1 MKLLIAGGGTGGHLF
16 SGLAIAEEWVA
27 RGFEVIFVGTPKG
40 LEKELI
46 PKFGYRLR
54 MIKALT
60 LKGLG
65 MAQKLR
71 TLVQLPG
78 SFLESRKILKEEKP
92 DWVLGIGGYA
102 SGPTVLMAR
111 LMRLPSAI
119 IDQNS
124 IPGMTNRF
132 LGRWT
137 KKVFLTFQES
147 EKYFAK
153 KKVLRV
159 FGNPV
164 LKKMRGISTP
174 LTKKIGSLMVCG
186 GSQGAHRINE
196 IFLTALPGLKKEI
209 PGLFV
214 YWQTG
219 ARDFEEI
226 QRNLLD
232 KRDNTNVV
240 VAPFFDDMEKKYAEV
255 ELVVARSGAGTL
267 TELALWGLP
276 SILIPYPFA
285 ADGHQQE
292 NAKVFEK
299 AGAAEVIVE
308 RDLDSSILVEQILS
322 LLKDK
327 TKLEMMSSKAL
338 QLARPD
344 ATQKIVDELLSP
356 LP

>member
-16 SGLAIAEEWVA
+16 SGLAIAEEWGA

-54 MIKALT
+54 MIKALS

-65 MAQKLR
+65 VIQKLK

-78 SFLESRKILKEEKP
+78 SFWESRKILKEEKP

-102 SGPTVLMAR
+102 SGPTVLMAK
-111 LMRLPSAI
+111 LMGLPSAI
-119 IDQNS
+119 IDQNT

-153 KKVLRV
+153 KKAKV

-164 LKKMRGISTP
+164 LKKMRGVSIP

-186 GSQGAHRINE
+186 GSQGSRRINE
-196 IFLTALPGLKKEI
+196 IFLAALPGLKKEI
-209 PGLFV
+209 PELFV

-219 ARDFEEI
+219 GRDFAEI
-226 QRNLLD
+226 QQNLAD
-232 KRDNTNVV
+232 KTNIVI
-240 VAPFFDDMEKKYAEV
+240 APFFDDMEKKYAEV

-267 TELALWGLP
+267 TELALWGVP

-299 AGAAEVIVE
+299 KGAAEVMIE
-308 RDLDSSILVEQILS
+308 GELDSALLVEHILS

-327 TKLEMMSSKAL
+327 KRLGEMSSQAL

-344 ATQKIVDELLSP
+344 AAQKIVDELLNSKNV
-356 LP
+356 